1 MSIIKNLYSIET
13 GNFKLDGGAMFGVV
27 PKAIWKK
34 TNPAD
39 DLNMIDMAARSLLIE
54 TTSSLILIDTGLG
67 DKQDEKFF
75 SHYHK
80 WGEYSIDDSIKKAGF
95 SSGDVTDVF
104 FTHLHFDHCG
114 GAIIRKGNRLIPR
127 FENANFW
134 VNKGH
139 WEWANSPNSREKASF
154 LPDNI
159 LPLKESGK
167 LNLIDANE
175 KPLGFDILTVNGHTE
190 KMMLPVLEFKSRTIV
205 FVSDLIPTSGHVR
218 VPFIMGYDTRP
229 LQTLRE
235 KESFLE
241 KAAKDNFLL
250 FLQHDV
256 KNEIIDIK
264 KENNKFKLN
273 KTFKLEDI

>member
-75 SHYHK
+75 SHYHR

-154 LPDNI
+154 LPENI
-159 LPLKESGK
+159 IPLKESGK
-167 LNLIDANE
+167 LHLIGADE
-175 KPLGFDILTVNGHTE
+175 KPLGFDILTVSGHTE
-190 KMMLPVLEFKSRTIV
+190 KMMLPILEFKNKTLV
-205 FVSDLIPTSGHVR
+205 FVSDLIPTAGHVR

-229 LQTLRE
+229 MLTLRE
-235 KESFLE
+235 KASFLE
-241 KAAKDNFLL
+241 KAAKDRFLL

-256 KNEIIDIK
+256 KNEVIDIR
-264 KENNKFKLN
+264 KENGKFKLN

>member
-75 SHYHK
+75 SHYHR

-95 SSGDVTDVF
+95 TSGDITDVF

-127 FENANFW
+127 FKNANFW
-134 VNKGH
+134 VNKDH

-167 LNLIDANE
+167 LNFIDANE
-175 KPLGFDILTVNGHTE
+175 KTLGFDILTVNGHTE
-190 KMMLPVLEFKSRTIV
+190 KMMLPVVEFKSRTIV

-241 KAAKDNFLL
+241 KAAKDKFLL

>member
-139 WEWANSPNSREKASF
+139 
-154 LPDNI
+154 
-159 LPLKESGK
+159 
-167 LNLIDANE
+167 
-175 KPLGFDILTVNGHTE
+175 
-190 KMMLPVLEFKSRTIV
+190 
-205 FVSDLIPTSGHVR
+205 
-218 VPFIMGYDTRP
+218 
-229 LQTLRE
+229 
-235 KESFLE
+235 
-241 KAAKDNFLL
+241 
-250 FLQHDV
+250 
-256 KNEIIDIK
+256 
-264 KENNKFKLN
+264 
-273 KTFKLEDI
+273 

>member
-75 SHYHK
+75 SHYHR
-80 WGEYSIDDSIKKAGF
+80 WGECSIDDSIKKAGF
-95 SSGDVTDVF
+95 RSGDITDVF

-167 LNLIDANE
+167 LNFIDANE

-241 KAAKDNFLL
+241 KAAKDKFLL

>member
-54 TTSSLILIDTGLG
+54 TTSSLVLIDTGLG

-75 SHYHK
+75 SHYHR

-95 SSGDVTDVF
+95 TSGDITDVF

-127 FENANFW
+127 FKNANFW
-134 VNKGH
+134 VNKDH

-167 LNLIDANE
+167 LNFIDANE

-190 KMMLPVLEFKSRTIV
+190 KMMLPVVEFKSRTIV

-241 KAAKDNFLL
+241 KAAKDKFLL

>member
-27 PKAIWKK
+27 PKTIWEK

-39 DLNMIDMAARSLLIE
+39 DLNMIQMAARSLLIE
-54 TTSSLILIDTGLG
+54 TNHKLILIDAGLG
-67 DKQDEKFF
+67 DKQSEKFF
-75 SHYHK
+75 SHYYM
-80 WGEYSIDDSIKKAGF
+80 WGEYSLDASIKKAGF
-95 SSGDVTDVF
+95 KNGDITDVF

-114 GAIIRKGNRLIPR
+114 GAIIRKSGELVPR

-134 VNKGH
+134 VNKDH
-139 WEWANSPNSREKASF
+139 WEWAISPNSREKASF
-154 LPDNI
+154 LTDNI
-159 LPLKESGK
+159 LPLQESGK
-167 LNLIDANE
+167 LHLIGAGE

-190 KMMLPVLEFKSRTIV
+190 KMMLPILEFKNKTLV
-205 FVSDLIPTSGHVR
+205 FVSDLIPTAGHVK

-229 LQTLRE
+229 LLTLQE
-235 KESFLE
+235 KTSFLK
-241 KAAKDNFLL
+241 KAAKEKFLL

-256 KNEIIDIK
+256 KNEVIDIRR
-264 KENNKFKLN
+264 ENDRFKLN

>member
-75 SHYHK
+75 SHYHR

-114 GAIIRKGNRLIPR
+114 GAIVRKGNRLIPR

-134 VNKGH
+134 VNKVH

-167 LNLIDANE
+167 LNFIDANE

-241 KAAKDNFLL
+241 KAAKDKFLL